1 MAEYKLKRLATNRI
15 NAGGKLVKALDFQ
28 NEDKA
33 KHLIEGTVVIL
44 NDDNQNF
51 LGKMLVGRQNK
62 GLGWIITNH
71 QDEYW
76 NEEFVYYALE
86 DAIEKR
92 QAFFEDESTTAFRL
106 FNGEGDGIGG
116 VTIDWYDHF
125 LQINWYSQG
134 IYEYHDWFL
143 DAIADLL
150 SSVKGVYETIRFQT
164 DEAELISLTSGEEA
178 PKPLIIREND
188 INYAVYLGESWM
200 TGIFLDQREV
210 RKFIRT
216 QSNESMSVLN
226 VFSYTGAFSVAAAM
240 GGSPRTVSVDVAN
253 RSLELTSE
261 QFELNGFDFEQSA
274 HEVRVMDVF
283 NYIDYAL
290 KNHITYDL
298 VISDPPSFAR
308 TKKVVFR
315 VEKDYPKLAEQLFK
329 LTNPNG
335 LTILSTNNS
344 KYRLEDFQQDMI
356 NLTQKLDGTYY
367 LIQKFELAED
377 YPTSQDEESN
387 YLKVLVFYREN

>member
-1 MAEYKLKRLATNRI
+1 MAEYKLKNLATNRI
-15 NAGGKLVKALDFQ
+15 KAGGKLVKVLDFQ

-33 KHLIEGTVVIL
+33 KHLVEGTVVIL
-44 NDDNQNF
+44 NDDDQNF

-62 GLGWIITNH
+62 GLGWIITNY

-76 NEEFVYYALE
+76 DEGLVYYALE
-86 DAIEKR
+86 DAIANRK
-92 QAFFEDESTTAFRL
+92 QYFEDQATTAFRL

-116 VTIDWYDHF
+116 VSIDWYDHY

-134 IYEYHDWFL
+134 LYEYRQWFL
-143 DAIADLL
+143 TAIAELL
-150 SSVKGVYETIRFQT
+150 DNVKGIYETIRFQT
-164 DEAELISLTSGEEA
+164 DEVELISLVSGEEA
-178 PKPLIIREND
+178 PKPLIIKEND
-188 INYAVYLGESWM
+188 IQYAVYLGESWM

-210 RKFIRT
+210 REFIRT
-216 QSNESMSVLN
+216 QSNVSMSVLN

-240 GGSPRTVSVDVAN
+240 GGSLRTVSVDVAN
-253 RSLELTSE
+253 RSLELTAE
-261 QFELNGFDFEQSA
+261 QFEVNGIDFESSA

-283 NYIDYAL
+283 NYLDYAQ

-308 TKKVVFR
+308 TKKVMFR
-315 VEKDYPKLAEQLFK
+315 VEEDYPNLAEKLFK

-344 KYRLEDFQQDMI
+344 KYSLENFRQDMV
-356 NLTQKLDGTYY
+356 NLTQKLEGTYY
-367 LIQKFELAED
+367 MIQKFELPED
-377 YPTSQDEESN
+377 FPTSVDEESQ

>member
-15 NAGGKLVKALDFQ
+15 KAGGKLVKALDFQ

-33 KHLIEGTVVIL
+33 KHLVEGTVLIL

-76 NEEFVYYALE
+76 DEGFVYYALE
-86 DAIEKR
+86 GAIDNRK
-92 QAFFEDESTTAFRL
+92 AFFKDEATTAFRI

-134 IYEYHDWFL
+134 IYEYREWFL
-143 DAIADLL
+143 SALGNLL
-150 SSVKGVYETIRFQT
+150 TQVKGIYETIRFQT
-164 DEAELISLTSGEEA
+164 DELELISLVSGEEA
-178 PKPLIIREND
+178 PRPLIIKEND
-188 INYAVYLGESWM
+188 INFAVYLGESWM

-210 RKFIRT
+210 RRFIRT
-216 QSNESMSVLN
+216 QANETMSVLN

-240 GGSPRTVSVDVAN
+240 GASPRTVSVDVAN

-261 QFELNGFDFEQSA
+261 QFEVNGFDFAQSA

-356 NLTQKLDGTYY
+356 DVTQKLEGTYY
-367 LIQKFELAED
+367 LIQKFELPED
-377 YPTSQDEESN
+377 FPTSQDEESN